1 MQLLQWILGYIFS
14 ATQLSQS
21 AYTPLQLPYAVFG
34 LGQTPNFVD
43 KIEAGIPNP
52 PGTVSMSKFVK
63 WNLIKDVRSTSFKR
77 KCMSLY
83 NLKLH
88 VLFLDLTLIAS
99 KLISMIFFPGYT
111 PKVLVFHYSKFSAD
125 CYSISQWWS
134 KQVL

>member
-1 MQLLQWILGYIFS
+1 MDATITKDSGIHFS

-52 PGTVSMSKFVK
+52 PGTVSVAKFVK
-63 WNLIKDVRSTSFKR
+63 LNLIKDVRSTFFKR

-83 NLKLH
+83 NLKLY
-88 VLFLDLTLIAS
+88 VSFLDLKLIAS
-99 KLISMIFFPGYT
+99 K
-111 PKVLVFHYSKFSAD
+111 
-125 CYSISQWWS
+125 
-134 KQVL
+134 

>member
-1 MQLLQWILGYIFS
+1 MQLLQRILGYIFS

-52 PGTVSMSKFVK
+52 PGTVSVAKFV
-63 WNLIKDVRSTSFKR
+63 NLNLPVIKDVRSTFFKR

-88 VLFLDLTLIAS
+88 VSFLDLKLIAS
-99 KLISMIFFPGYT
+99 K
-111 PKVLVFHYSKFSAD
+111 
-125 CYSISQWWS
+125 
-134 KQVL
+134 

>member
-1 MQLLQWILGYIFS
+1 MQLLQRILGYIFS

-52 PGTVSMSKFVK
+52 PGTVSVAKLVK
-63 WNLIKDVRSTSFKR
+63 LNLIKDVRSTFFRR

-88 VLFLDLTLIAS
+88 VSFLDLKLIAS
-99 KLISMIFFPGYT
+99 K
-111 PKVLVFHYSKFSAD
+111 
-125 CYSISQWWS
+125 
-134 KQVL
+134 

>member
-1 MQLLQWILGYIFS
+1 MQLLQRILGYIFS

-52 PGTVSMSKFVK
+52 PGTVSAAKFVK
-63 WNLIKDVRSTSFKR
+63 LNLIKNVRSTFFKK

-83 NLKLH
+83 NLILH
-88 VLFLDLTLIAS
+88 VSFLDLKLIAS
-99 KLISMIFFPGYT
+99 K
-111 PKVLVFHYSKFSAD
+111 
-125 CYSISQWWS
+125 
-134 KQVL
+134 